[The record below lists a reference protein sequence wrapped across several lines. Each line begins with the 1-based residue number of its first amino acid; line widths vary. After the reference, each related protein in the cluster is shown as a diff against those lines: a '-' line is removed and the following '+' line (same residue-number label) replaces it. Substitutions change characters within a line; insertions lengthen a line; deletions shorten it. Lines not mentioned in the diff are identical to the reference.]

1 MRNSAVLLKVVQRK
15 PRLQKGALAIE
26 GRETS
31 KHSPNGGNNK
41 KSTRNGM
48 NKTWKT
54 RWGKG
59 REKNKQ
65 GIITGTWNKGGSTG
79 ASERIEGKPVNP
91 ETGTPRTGRF
101 SERGARC
108 GKCKGCISRC
118 MECQECKQMIAP
130 DQKRKPCK
138 VQRCQ
143 KHDKQAGRKSKGT
156 STQALYGRSRL
167 VQLQVLFTQSLTIE

>member
-1 MRNSAVLLKVVQRK
+1 MRNSAELLKVVQRK

-79 ASERIEGKPVNP
+79 ATERIEGKPVNP

-138 VQRCQ
+138 QRGEC
-143 KHDKQAGRKSKGT
+143 KTPRDKFIDVRSKINKLEGKAKVLPLKLFMEGAG
-156 STQALYGRSRL
+156 
-167 VQLQVLFTQSLTIE
+167 